1 MNNEKMTFRE
11 MVFRELRTY
20 VSEEHRERSIFP
32 AAAVTLN
39 ENLRAYGFIMD
50 ADGTAEVAK
59 NLTPEQMKEM
69 QNDIAEFA
77 GKVKAEPMY
86 PGFPQEVLD
95 ISEAQYR
102 YDQLRHYFSTYG
114 AESLTGCEVRKGW
127 LPHGKDEKKKEKE
140 EKEFNGFMAGLKRIS
155 VAFGDDAYIVPLET
169 ILSRRQRMTEIE
181 RMIVSEAVRHAPEKK
196 LPLLRVPFKENI
208 LPVFEIAMS
217 EGSAALAEC
226 ACQHTGDVI
235 KCLGAFLRK
244 RHYRI
249 TTSQKRL
256 AARIIE
262 SYQPMDFRENICI
275 SEKKAI
281 EAENIMRAISFTRF
295 ARSAAHIQVL
305 NDLRDGK
312 LRSWTSEIEQLLASR
327 SPEALERIAERP
339 GMMLRMTRR
348 LIGLGYPEGDI
359 MEALCQKADRLS
371 TASLVAAIES
381 TDLSEVLV
389 PALKKRLAYADTP
402 LEGKKVF
409 LDEQGY
415 DLANSRIGRS
425 EEGGY
430 VRSGMAFRIPDSAK
444 RIRFFVYW
452 NDSRRVDLDLHASV
466 LDRKGDMHH
475 VGWNGSFR
483 KLNVVMSGDITHSD
497 AAEYIDIDMAQS
509 DVRRAYLSINLFSG
523 KSSFADVEET
533 LAGIMGIE
541 KFGVDIAHYDPR
553 SCFVSDRLVS
563 KRRWIGHSIV
573 DVENRFIRVERIPS
587 GSQYEYSRMEEY
599 GKTENPKL
607 SVMDY
612 VKMLTEAQNAELV
625 SSEEEADIV
634 LSTAKGGDASL
645 IDENFFLDA

>member
-1 MNNEKMTFRE
+1 

-50 ADGTAEVAK
+50 ADAVAEVAK

-127 LPHGKDEKKKEKE
+127 LPHGKDEKKE
-140 EKEFNGFMAGLKRIS
+140 EKEFNGFMTGLKRIS
-155 VAFGDDAYIVPLET
+155 VAFGDDAYMVPLET

-181 RMIVSEAVRHAPEKK
+181 RKIVSEAVRHAPEKK

-226 ACQHTGDVI
+226 ACQHAGDVI

-244 RHYRI
+244 RHYRM

-312 LRSWTSEIEQLLASR
+312 LRSWASEIEQLLASR

-339 GMMLRMTRR
+339 GMMLRMARR
-348 LIGLGYPEGDI
+348 LIALGYPESDI
-359 MEALCQKADRLS
+359 MEALCQKADMLS
-371 TASLVAAIES
+371 TASLVSVIEN
-381 TDLSEVLV
+381 TDLSEVLIPV
-389 PALKKRLAYADTP
+389 LKKRLAYADTP
-402 LEGKKVF
+402 LEGKRVF

-415 DLANSRIGRS
+415 DLANSRISRS

-452 NDSRRVDLDLHASV
+452 NDPHRVDLDLHANV

-475 VGWNGSFR
+475 VGWNGSCR

-509 DVRRAYLSINLFSG
+509 DVRRAYLSVNLFSG
-523 KSSFADVEET
+523 KSSFADIEET

-541 KFGVDIAHYDPR
+541 KFGTDIAHYDPR

-612 VKMLTEAQNAELV
+612 VKMLAEAQNAELV

-634 LSTAKGGDASL
+634 LSTAKGGDVSL